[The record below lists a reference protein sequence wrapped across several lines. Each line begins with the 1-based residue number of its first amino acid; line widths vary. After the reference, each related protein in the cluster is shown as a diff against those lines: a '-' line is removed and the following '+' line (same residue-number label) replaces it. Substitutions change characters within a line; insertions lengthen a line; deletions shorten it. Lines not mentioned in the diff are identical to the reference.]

1 MNHFA
6 KIAAQLESHDLD
18 GMLLTNDEDLAKKLN
33 SAIFPGSQGGPL
45 MHVIAAKAVCF
56 KEAATPE
63 FKRDM
68 EQVVRNAKVLADGLM
83 QRGFDLVSGGT
94 DNHLMLVNL
103 VNKGLTGKQAEKLL
117 DEANITTNK
126 NAVPN
131 DPQSPFVTSGI
142 RLGTP
147 AMTTRGFK
155 EEDAEKTAEAIALV
169 LDHPEDSSYLEE
181 AKAIVKELC
190 EKHPLYL

>member
-1 MNHFA
+1 
-6 KIAAQLESHDLD
+6 
-18 GMLLTNDEDLAKKLN
+18 
-33 SAIFPGSQGGPL
+33 

-56 KEAATPE
+56 KEAASPE

-68 EQVVRNAKVLADGLM
+68 EQVVKNAKVLAEGLM
-83 QRGFDLVSGGT
+83 ERGFDLVSGGT

-131 DPQSPFVTSGI
+131 DPQSPFITSGI

-155 EEDAEKTAEAIALV
+155 EEDAAKTAEAIALV
-169 LDHPEDSSYLEE
+169 LGSSGRLFVSGKGKDYRKRTL
-181 AKAIVKELC
+181 
-190 EKHPLYL
+190 